1 MLQGRETERAA
12 VADLVERTRAG
23 RGGALVLRG
32 QPGVGKSALL
42 ADAVAVAE
50 DLTVLRTQ
58 GIESEFPLPF
68 AALQRLLRPVMA
80 FADRLPARQT
90 RALRAVFGEVEGG
103 ADDRFLVYLSV
114 LSLLAEA
121 GEREPVLAVVDDA
134 HWLDEASAG
143 ALLFVA
149 RRLELEHVGVLFA
162 ARTGD
167 VRTFD
172 AGDLPAVDLGGID
185 RDAARALLSDRA
197 GVPVPPAVSETLVAS
212 TGGNPLALVELTRA
226 LGTDQLAGTAA
237 LPERLPLTEGVER
250 AFLDRCRRLPEDAQ
264 TVLLVAAADD
274 SGRVAT
280 VRGAVAELGVG
291 EDGLE
296 AAERSGLVSFRSGTV
311 ELWHPLVRSAVYGAA
326 TGTQRRRVHRALATA
341 MTTTAD
347 DADRRAW
354 HLAASVAEPDEA
366 VVAELDRAAERAH
379 HRGGHE
385 SASAAAERAA
395 ELSVGREARAQR
407 FYTAARCAW
416 LAAQPAR
423 ARGLADAAA
432 AQAEEPGLLADVRRL
447 RARIEWNTGSLD
459 LGHRLVLEA
468 AAEVAPSD
476 EQRAREMAM
485 FAAALAAFG
494 ARSGTGIDP
503 TSLVPVPPPDAPM
516 RVRCFDD
523 LLRGLAAVASGD
535 WGLAATHLHRA
546 LALAEDLA
554 DDDQDLLPNLGIAAL
569 HIGDDEAAFRFDDR
583 LLARARGTGALVMVL
598 YALTR
603 RALPQLATG
612 RWTAAVAG
620 ATEALPL
627 AESTGQRGLTGLP
640 LAVLALVAA
649 WRGDAAAADLHLA
662 ALDEVVAGHPL
673 GILAGTVPDLA
684 RWARAVRAGAG
695 TASSLRYLQQLEHP
709 IVQRWAAL
717 DRIEAAVHAGRPELA
732 NEWLADL
739 AGFAEATG
747 SAWATALAEH
757 GRGVLGD
764 GAEAEAHFRRAL
776 DAHAGSL
783 RVPARARTQ
792 LAYGEFLRRSRRRVD
807 ARTHL
812 RAALETFEDLG
823 AEPWAERSRQELR
836 ASGETARRR
845 DDAALPTLTA
855 QEQQVAGLVRQGLT
869 NRDIAARLF
878 LSPRTVD
885 FHLRNVFTK
894 LGVSSRTEL
903 AALALD

>member
-12 VADLVERTRAG
+12 VAGLVERIRG
-23 RGGALVLRG
+23 GHGGALVLRG
-32 QPGVGKSALL
+32 SPGAGKSALL
-42 ADAVAVAE
+42 AEAVTATE
-50 DLTVLRTQ
+50 GMTLLRTQ

-68 AALQRLLRPVMA
+68 AALQRLLRPLMGA
-80 FADRLPARQT
+80 ADRLPAPQT

-103 ADDRFLVYLSV
+103 AEDRFLVYLAV

-121 GEREPVLAVVDDA
+121 GERQPVLAVVDDA
-134 HWLDEASAG
+134 HWLDEASAS
-143 ALLFVA
+143 ALLFAA
-149 RRLELEHVGVLFA
+149 RRLELEHVGLLFA

-172 AGDLPAVDLGGID
+172 AGDLPAVELGGLD
-185 RDAARALLSDRA
+185 REAAAALLGALA
-197 GVPVPPAVSETLVAS
+197 GVAVPPAVGDALVAG
-212 TGGNPLALVELTRA
+212 TGGNPLALVELART
-226 LGTDQLAGTAA
+226 LGREQLSGAEA

-250 AFLDRCRRLPEDAQ
+250 AFLERSRRLPDGAQ
-264 TVLLVAAADD
+264 TLLLVAAADD

-280 VRGAVAELGVG
+280 VRAAAAELGVG
-291 EDGLE
+291 EEGLE
-296 AAERSGLVSFRSGTV
+296 AAERSGLVRFRDGV
-311 ELWHPLVRSAVYGAA
+311 LELWHPLVRSAVYGAA
-326 TGTQRRRVHRALATA
+326 TSTQRRRVHRALAAA
-341 MTTTAD
+341 MTAAD
-347 DADRRAW
+347 DVDRRAW
-354 HLAASVAEPDEA
+354 HLAASAEQPDES

-385 SASAAAERAA
+385 SAAAAAERAA
-395 ELSVGREARAQR
+395 ELSPSREGRALRL
-407 FYTAARCAW
+407 YTAARCAW

-432 AQAEEPGLLADVRRL
+432 AQADEPGLLADVRRL

-468 AAEVAPSD
+468 AAEVAPHD

-494 ARSGTGIDP
+494 ARSGTGIEP
-503 TSLVPVPPPDAPM
+503 TSLVPVPPPDAPV

-523 LLRGLAAVASGD
+523 LLRGLAAVPAGD
-535 WGLAATHLHRA
+535 WRTAATHLRRA
-546 LALAEDLA
+546 MALAEDLA
-554 DDDQDLLPNLGIAAL
+554 DDDQDLLPNLGIAAM
-569 HIGDDEAAFRFDDR
+569 HIGDDAAAFRFDDR
-583 LLARARGTGALVMVL
+583 LLARARSTGALVMVL

-603 RALPQLATG
+603 KAFPQLATG
-612 RWTAAVAG
+612 RWSAAVAG
-620 ATEALPL
+620 AAEALPL
-627 AESTGQRGLTGLP
+627 AENTGQRGLTALP
-640 LAVLALVAA
+640 LAVLAVVAA
-649 WRGDAAAADLHLA
+649 WRGEDADEHLA
-662 ALDEVVAGHPL
+662 ALDEIVATEPL
-673 GILAGTVPDLA
+673 GILAGTVTDLA

-695 TASSLRYLQQLEHP
+695 SAASLRYLAQIEHP
-709 IVQRWAAL
+709 LARRWAGL
-717 DRIEAAVHAGRPELA
+717 DRVEAAVHAGREDLA
-732 NEWLADL
+732 RDWLADL
-739 AGFAEATG
+739 EEFAAATG
-747 SAWATALAEH
+747 SDWATALVEH
-757 GRGVLGD
+757 GRAVLAD
-764 GAEAEAHFRRAL
+764 GPAAEEHFRRAL
-776 DAHAGSL
+776 AAHGRSA

-807 ARTHL
+807 ARAQL

-823 AEPWAERSRQELR
+823 AEPWAERARQELR

-845 DDAALPTLTA
+845 DQGEVPALTP
-855 QEQQVAGLVRQGLT
+855 QEQQVATLVRQGLT

-885 FHLRNVFTK
+885 FHLRNVFAK